1 MVLAPR
7 IEDVQMR
14 GVHYRKKTQ
23 AQLNQEMV
31 QGVARLLC
39 ADCKLPEDF
48 FLGRYKRILDDTI
61 CHIKPPAPIISE
73 RVQLVAAVVAAA
85 TSAAA
90 ATSET
95 GRKRRKMEKHV
106 TFKEEVDI
114 IE

>member
-73 RVQLVAAVVAAA
+73 RVQLVAAVVR
-85 TSAAA
+85 T
-90 ATSET
+90 ATSEKT
-95 GRKRRKMEKHV
+95 SVKRRKAGKHV
-106 TFKEEVDI
+106 TFNDEIVY